1 MKELIPVEVIEKKI
15 FLIRGQKVMIDRDIA
30 EMYGVETKRL
40 NEQVRRNIKRFPE
53 DFMFQLSNE
62 EFENWK
68 SQIATSNSDKMGL
81 RRRPYAFTENGVA
94 MLSSVLT
101 SDRAIEVNIQIMRTF
116 TRLKTLAL
124 ENNELKAIIS
134 KIENKLNSHESHILD
149 NKKVIKEI
157 IGTLNKL
164 LTDKSKTGRKIGF

>member
-1 MKELIPVEVIEKKI
+1 
-15 FLIRGQKVMIDRDIA
+15 
-30 EMYGVETKRL
+30 
-40 NEQVRRNIKRFPE
+40 
-53 DFMFQLSNE
+53 MFQLSKE
-62 EFENWK
+62 EFENWR

-124 ENNELKAIIS
+124 ENNELKAIVA
-134 KIENKLNSHESHILD
+134 KIEKRLNSQESHIVE
-149 NKKVIKEI
+149 NKKAIKEI
-157 IGTLNKL
+157 IGALNKL
-164 LTDKSKTGRKIGF
+164 LTDKSKEDRKIGF